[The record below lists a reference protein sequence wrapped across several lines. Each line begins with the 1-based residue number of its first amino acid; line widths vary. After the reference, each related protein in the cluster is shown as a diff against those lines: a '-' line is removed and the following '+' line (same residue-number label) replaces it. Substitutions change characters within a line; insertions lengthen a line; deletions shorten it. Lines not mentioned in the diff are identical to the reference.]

1 MIMRKSTKAKRT
13 MRNENLFDEGWKPVE
28 INNEEELTLLTAV
41 CQIVDVVR
49 NSGYDPT
56 IFEFAER
63 PIEFISKKLGLTE
76 TQSVVYAIVMDI
88 YFDNHITTHDI
99 GRCLDISPIKSLSF
113 HEELEALCK
122 MKYLV
127 HQYDDEDVDDVYRV
141 SQEAIDALKQNRL
154 MEQKKNSI
162 ETPEDWFIEVDKIVT
177 ARCRDR
183 IDYDMLC
190 ERINNLIADT
200 QNIPLVKR
208 FTLKTEAFTLDE
220 KMLFLWLCNMVVSD
234 GFRNFLADGFKN
246 LYDKAASY
254 RIQRRMLANGSS
266 RLIKEGLVRVS
277 CADSSK
283 MRDCYELTPYV
294 TEVLFEGLDFDQ
306 NAIEPKDII
315 KHTTITAKQLF
326 YGEKEH
332 KAIDRLTSLL
342 QPERFTQVSEELK
355 KQGFRSGFACLFH
368 GAPGTGKTETALQL
382 ARATGR
388 DIIQVNISEIKSK
401 WVGESEKNVK
411 DIFTRYRDLVRDSE
425 IAPILLFNEADA
437 IIGKRLEDVARSV
450 DKMENAMQNI
460 LLEEIEKMEGILIAT
475 TNLTCNMD
483 KAFERRF
490 LYKIEFEKPS
500 KEAKCSIWKSMIPS
514 LSDIDALTLAEKY
527 DFSGGQIEN
536 IARKNIVDTIL
547 SGEELS
553 IESLRGHCD
562 AEILDKRTSR
572 NRLGF

>member
-1 MIMRKSTKAKRT
+1 MRKSIRAKRG
-13 MRNENLFDEGWKPVE
+13 MRNENLCNEGWNPAE
-28 INNEEELTLLTAV
+28 IDNEEELTLLSAV

-49 NSGYDPT
+49 NSGFDPL
-56 IFEFAER
+56 IFELAER
-63 PIEFISKKLGLTE
+63 PIAFISEKLGLTE
-76 TQSVVYAIVMDI
+76 TQSIVYAIVMDI

-99 GRCLDISPIKSLSF
+99 GRCLDIPPIKSLSF

-127 HQYDDEDVDDVYRV
+127 YQYDEEDIDDAYRV
-141 SQEAIDALKQNRL
+141 SQEAVDALKENRL
-154 MEQKKNSI
+154 MEQRKNAI
-162 ETPEDWFIEVDKIVT
+162 ETPEDWFIELDKIIT

-183 IDYDMLC
+183 IDYDILC
-190 ERINNLIADT
+190 ERIDNLVAET
-200 QNIPLVKR
+200 HELHFVKR
-208 FTLKTEAFTLDE
+208 YIHKTENICREE
-220 KMLFLWLCNMVVSD
+220 KMLFLWVCNMVVSD
-234 GFRNFLADGFKN
+234 GYRNFVPENFKS
-246 LYDKAASY
+246 LFDSAAAY
-254 RIQRRMLANGSS
+254 RIQRRQLASGSS
-266 RLIKEGLVRVS
+266 RLLKEGLIRVS
-277 CADSSK
+277 SADSSK

-294 TEVLFEGLDFDQ
+294 TEEMFEGLDIDL
-306 NAIEPKDII
+306 NALQTKDLL

-332 KAIDRLTSLL
+332 KAIDRLASLL

-355 KQGFRSGFACLFH
+355 KQGFRSGFACLFY

-388 DIIQVNISEIKSK
+388 DIMQVNISDIKSK

-411 DIFTRYRDLVRDSE
+411 EIFTRYRDLVRDSE

-536 IARKNIVDTIL
+536 IARKNIVDTII

-562 AEILDKRTSR
+562 AELLDKRTTRS
-572 NRLGF
+572 RLGF